1 MILSRKNR
9 STKLMK
15 FLSFVSLFL
24 STCFALIPA
33 VSYADTN
40 ANRLALTVYKS
51 PSCGCCSK
59 WVDHL
64 QTNDFQVKAVNHQ
77 DMASIKKQ
85 AGIQVQHQSCH
96 TGFSEQGYVFEGHVP
111 ARYVEAFLLDPPEG
125 AIGLAVPAMPVG
137 SPGME
142 MGQRFQAYK
151 VILLFKDGKSKVFA
165 QVNSSEDQ

>member
-1 MILSRKNR
+1 
-9 STKLMK
+9 MK
-15 FLSFVSLFL
+15 SLRFAALFL
-24 STCFALIPA
+24 SAFFILIPA
-33 VSYADTN
+33 VGSAATDATN
-40 ANRLALTVYKS
+40 QLLTVYKS

-64 QTNDFQVKAVNHQ
+64 QANEFLVKSVNHQ
-77 DMASIKKQ
+77 DMASIKEQ
-85 AGIQVQHQSCH
+85 AGIQAQYQSCH

-125 AIGLAVPAMPVG
+125 AIGLAVPAMPIG

-151 VILLFKDGKSKVFA
+151 VILLLKDGRSRVFA
-165 QVNSSEDQ
+165 QVSSPDDQ

>member
-1 MILSRKNR
+1 
-9 STKLMK
+9 MK
-15 FLSFVSLFL
+15 TLHFVAALL
-24 STCFALIPA
+24 CAYLALIPA
-33 VSYADTN
+33 LSYAVTDSSTKPK
-40 ANRLALTVYKS
+40 LSLTVYKS

-64 QTNDFQVKAVNHQ
+64 QTNDFSVKAVNHE
-77 DMASIKKQ
+77 DMAGIKAQ
-85 AGIQVQHQSCH
+85 AGIQAQYQSCH

-111 ARYVEAFLLDPPEG
+111 ARYVEAFLIDPPAG

-151 VILLFKDGKSKVFA
+151 VMLLFKDGRSKVFA
-165 QVNSSEDQ
+165 QVNTPDDQ